1 MDKKA
6 KKSSQSSASDM
17 AASASASAMD
27 LGDTLTACTIT
38 PQMSVMHLKDS
49 EYLCESVSHTIVDNT
64 GPLLIFINNNCS
76 FSPNPIGVLRL
87 LPMHIGL
94 LPAYLERH
102 QDHLKKKG
110 VEMLEKHLHDTKCP
124 AGAGET
130 LFPQDFGLVCTIA
143 SLSEEGHQYSTTGK
157 REGHISFC
165 LIPGFI
171 KEAFTGVDDDG
182 HEIFSH
188 VINVYIHIYD
198 VHRRRH
204 NVVRKAEEEQA
215 AAKDPAN
222 PPQKRSRG
230 NNAPNQNYNRRPQ
243 PQPQAPEYSP
253 AEFVDKVAEGMLK
266 KQGMSNTLA
275 NFPAPPVSET
285 PMPWVIPRKKSP
297 DLPAP

>member
-1 MDKKA
+1 MEKKA
-6 KKSSQSSASDM
+6 KKPSLSSASDM
-17 AASASASAMD
+17 VASAAMDQEMLSAS
-27 LGDTLTACTIT
+27 TIT
-38 PQMSVMHLKDS
+38 PQMSIMRLKDA

-110 VEMLEKHLHDTKCP
+110 TEMLEKHLHDTKCP

-130 LFPQDFGLVCTIA
+130 LFPDDFGLVCTIA
-143 SLSEEGHQYSTTGK
+143 SLSEEGFQYSTTGK

-171 KEAFTGVDDDG
+171 KEAYTGVDEDG
-182 HEIFSH
+182 NEIFSH

-204 NVVRKAEEEQA
+204 NVAKRAAEEQT

-230 NNAPNQNYNRRPQ
+230 NNAPNPNYNRR

-253 AEFVDKVAEGMLK
+253 AEFVDRVAEGMLK